1 MGAAS
6 VPRRSTKSMAAVDD
20 DDAQDE
26 LVEMTENDSE
36 AEEDNEALQVDDAT
50 LVETGFKQLD
60 ITRVRKKLNAMPVE
74 PKPRL

>member
-1 MGAAS
+1 
-6 VPRRSTKSMAAVDD
+6 MAAVDD